1 MLSLNL
7 SDLDVAREGG
17 AFELIKPGKHHAYVS
32 SAEVTESKSSG
43 KPMLVVEWTIDG
55 EDTEAGKT
63 VIDRTVFT
71 IKNKRSGKEQ
81 IHFNLPKYFGAADQW
96 PNNPAELK
104 AKLSPAQVDST
115 VEAVVT
121 GLDGVGAELDIAVD
135 EGRKRF
141 DQNGQPVYKTDEDG
155 EYITDENGNFVQ
167 DTWNP
172 SNSVKRLVFDPKKAS
187 SAKITLM

>member
-71 IKNKRSGKEQ
+71 IKNKRTGKEQ

-115 VEAVVT
+115 VEAVVAR
-121 GLDGVGAELDIAVD
+121 LEGVGAELDIAVD

-141 DQNGQPVYKTDEDG
+141 DQNGQPVYKTDEIG

-172 SNSVKRLVFDPKKAS
+172 SNSVKRLVFDPKKTS